1 MTNLERVKITFQG
14 CKVGETFTRSEIIE
28 MVKNKFLNDKFSIGS
43 IIPSDYCYNLL
54 NLGKIN
60 DRKLFDFNIFEYI
73 DRNTY
78 IYIQVKII
86 LIIKIYF
93 IPLKVEKL
101 IRLEPGLTVRE
112 LLRILKVKMIKY
124 ICN

>member
-43 IIPSDYCYNLL
+43 IIPSDYCYNLI
-54 NLGKIN
+54 NLGKLN
-60 DRKLFDFNIFEYI
+60 DRKLLDFNIFEYI

-78 IYIQVKII
+78 IYLGENYPYNKNIFHTPKKGKTYKVGTWVNGKRII
-86 LIIKIYF
+86 N
-93 IPLKVEKL
+93 
-101 IRLEPGLTVRE
+101 
-112 LLRILKVKMIKY
+112 KY
-124 ICN
+124 